1 MMRKL
6 MMTVALAAT
15 VFAASANE
23 WTDSATGLTW
33 SYDVVGDA
41 AMIAGCSPTGT
52 SLEIP
57 QTIGGLPVTAIKV
70 YALENWTN
78 LKSLTLHPVKIHYN
92 GEDHSRPLNLAFEPS
107 NKPAYVHYTQTT
119 ITNITVRGGGVLPYW
134 FFYECEAVE
143 SISFEG
149 AFTGVEDQAF
159 MRCGA
164 LKRIALPEGVEYVE
178 SEAFRDCYALE
189 EVRLPTSMTNIGS
202 RVFTDD
208 CNCLESLKRIYVSW
222 DLYDAVKKQIDVGLD
237 VEIIRIGDAPG
248 SSPQKPWNVG
258 LGGSVTVFAY
268 TNGVGGLI
276 VYGNGPV
283 RAYEYEDMPWRNFA
297 DEITSLTIGK
307 GITAIGRCAFMDLT
321 SLNEIMF
328 EEGSKLTRIDDRAFS
343 YAAQHVTELDL
354 PPTLEI
360 LGERAFYMCN
370 PDLKIRI
377 PASVSEMGSFAFAT
391 KRNNMTYCGVKEMVF
406 ENGSAAIPLAPFVY
420 GSNTAFPKKL
430 KVVIDGETGVPEQ
443 WRGNDGLL
451 YATPKAA
458 AEAGCATITA
468 VPPLV
473 NRETATVGKYAKFP
487 LEDLGIPVDTN
498 KYTLKAEGLP
508 KGLSLVTEQI
518 KNEQKK
524 VVGYNYFIEGVPTE
538 TLVFATQKAYVR
550 LTNADKTQTL
560 WPLMLE
566 VEPDEPELVYE
577 DGIVGK
583 KLGGYVREIF
593 PQADATW
600 TYKGWPT
607 GLKYTTK
614 PVKDKTFGEI
624 PAYVVYGT
632 FTKAGR
638 FTVTATAPV
647 PGTKYKNT
655 YTAILTVWPDQ
666 NARSQKDR
674 YTHQAYAPFEPMMA
688 GDVKSISG
696 LPAGLKFTAKA
707 LTDKTFGEIPA
718 GAIYGMPTK
727 AGVYTVTAKTFDGES
742 SSILWTITPP
752 DAPTFAL
759 DTGAAPIVETKAQVV
774 QGANQAFAIAAS
786 EGAKV
791 TAAGLPSGLK
801 LVQGKA
807 TKAYSVEGVATKP
820 GDYRVTFKTVLNGV
834 TTLSVV
840 AFTVKGNPLAATYCG
855 YTAARPAAGE
865 AYRLAVAEVTVAAA
879 GTVKLTYTEGK
890 TKYTA
895 SVKSFDWNDAK
906 GKGTASNIVL
916 KVSSAD
922 KTLGYGDRKASLTFE
937 DCGVYLMAKLDIAD
951 ANGSSLVK
959 WDGAFLYATV
969 KTTEVP
975 LPASQT
981 YVFRTKDSEN
991 VDAIATVSVAYDANK
1006 ATAAFSGKLFDG
1018 TAVKATVPVTRVS
1031 DDGTSGDYAFAPF
1044 LVIAKDGTVICFENF
1059 CGGGGYVDLV
1069 REDGERVDEI
1079 RSTSVEY
1086 TLGDKKFA
1094 ELVPETGAFTFGWG
1108 GDAEIVGADVE
1119 SFAFA
1124 VTKDKNDNPAG
1135 VAIYDV
1141 DAVEGEKP
1149 LATVSAKVGKATG
1162 AISVSFTSKK
1172 GDKAK
1177 YAAELVWR
1185 GEKLFAGHVTRTWK
1199 GLDPKTNKS
1208 ANLTAYGT
1216 AIVEAKLPPTP
1227 AQGGVQLWAD
1237 GPFWTET
1244 NLGESEDPSH
1254 PEYGALYTFDEAA
1267 SSVKAMLGPEWRMPS
1282 KDDFAK
1288 LVDTSVCTQ
1297 EWDATRKGWTF
1308 TGKGDY
1314 SSNSIF
1320 LPLAGYEDGEVRVVA
1335 GERGWYW
1342 SSDATDATYA
1352 WGLYLRDFSA
1362 FNPSVHDQ
1370 NFRYL
1375 GYPVRAVR

>member
-1 MMRKL
+1 MKTLKMMRKL
-6 MMTVALAAT
+6 MMTVALVAA

-57 QTIGGLPVTAIKV
+57 QTIGGLPVTAIKIH
-70 YALENWTN
+70 ALEKWTN
-78 LKSLTLHPVKIHYN
+78 LKSLTLHPVKIDYN
-92 GEDHSRPLNLAFEPS
+92 GEDLRKLNLAFEPS
-107 NKPAYVHYTQTT
+107 NKPVYVHYTQTT
-119 ITNITVRGGGVLPYW
+119 ITNITVRGGGVLPYC

-149 AFTGVEDQAF
+149 AFTGVEEEAF
-159 MRCGA
+159 MRCRA

-178 SEAFRDCYALE
+178 NEAFRDCNALE

-208 CNCLESLKRIYVSW
+208 GNCLESLKRIYVSW

-237 VEIIRIGDAPG
+237 VEIIRIGDASG

-283 RAYEYEDMPWRNFA
+283 RADEYGDMPWWNFA

-307 GITAIGRCAFMDLT
+307 GITAIGRCAFMVLT

-328 EEGSKLTRIDDRAFS
+328 EEGCRLTRIDDYAFS
-343 YAAQHVTELDL
+343 CAAQHVTELDL
-354 PPTLEI
+354 PPTLETI
-360 LGERAFYMCN
+360 DERAFALCN

-391 KRNNMTYCGVKEMVF
+391 TRNNMTYCGVKEMVF

-430 KVVIDGETGVPEQ
+430 KVVIDGETGVPSE
-443 WRGNDGLL
+443 WRGNDGVL

-458 AEAGCATITA
+458 AEAGCTSITA

-518 KNEQKK
+518 KNEQKQ

-538 TLVFATQKAYVR
+538 TLAFSTQKAYVR
-550 LTNADKTQTL
+550 RANADKTQTL

-566 VEPDEPELVYE
+566 VEPDEPVVIDELA
-577 DGIVGK
+577 VGSK
-583 KLGGYVREIF
+583 VNAAVRQIF
-593 PQADATW
+593 YQADATC

-614 PVKDKTFGEI
+614 PVKDKTVGDVS
-624 PAYVVYGT
+624 AYNIYGVL
-632 FTKAGR
+632 TKAGQ

-666 NARSQKDR
+666 DARSRKDLF
-674 YTHQAYAPFEPMMA
+674 THQAYAPFEPMQV

-696 LPAGLKFTAKA
+696 LPPGLKHTTKT

-718 GAIYGMPTK
+718 GTIYGMPTK

-742 SSILWTITPP
+742 AFILWTITPP

-759 DTGAAPIVETKAQVV
+759 DTLTAPIVETKAQIV
-774 QGANQAFAIAAS
+774 QGANQAFPIATSDIAAT
-786 EGAKV
+786 V
-791 TAAGLPSGLK
+791 TASGLPTGMK
-801 LVQGKA
+801 LVA
-807 TKAYSVEGVATKP
+807 TPVKEGTKTVGNTYSVEGVATKP

-834 TTLSVV
+834 TTTSVV
-840 AFTVKGNPLAATYCG
+840 AFTVKGNPFVATYCG
-855 YTAARPAAGE
+855 YAYARPDVRA

-895 SVKSFDWNDAK
+895 SVKSFDWDDAT
-906 GKGTASNIVL
+906 GKGTAEGLVL

-922 KTLGYGDRKASLTFE
+922 KTLGYGDRKATVTFE
-937 DCGVYLMAKLDIAD
+937 DRGAYLKAKLSIAD
-951 ANGSSLVK
+951 ANGTGLSSGVPPL
-959 WDGAFLYATV
+959 FETV

-981 YVFRTKDSEN
+981 FVFRALDGGPL
-991 VDAIATVSVAYDANK
+991 ATVSVAYDAKK
-1006 ATAAFSGKLFDG
+1006 ATAAFSGKLYDG
-1018 TAVKATVPVTRVS
+1018 TAVKATIPVTRWD
-1031 DDGTSGDYAFAPF
+1031 DDGDSADYVFAPF
-1044 LVIAKDGTVICFENF
+1044 LVISKDGTVYCFDGF
-1059 CGGGGYVDLV
+1059 SSGLGFVDV
-1069 REDGERVDEI
+1069 VDE
-1079 RSTSVEY
+1079 TGELPNNVCVDSVDY

-1094 ELVPETGAFTFGWG
+1094 ELVPETGAFTFNWG
-1108 GDAEIVGADVE
+1108 SDAEVVGASTE
-1119 SFAFA
+1119 SFAFE
-1124 VTKDKNDNPAG
+1124 VTTDAKGNPAG

-1177 YAAELVWR
+1177 YAVELVWQ
-1185 GEKLFAGHVTRTWK
+1185 GDNLFAGHVTRTWK
-1199 GLDPKTNKS
+1199 GPDPVTGKSVNK
-1208 ANLTAYGT
+1208 TAYGT
-1216 AIVEAKLPPTP
+1216 AE
-1227 AQGGVQLWAD
+1227 
-1237 GPFWTET
+1237 
-1244 NLGESEDPSH
+1244 
-1254 PEYGALYTFDEAA
+1254 
-1267 SSVKAMLGPEWRMPS
+1267 VK
-1282 KDDFAK
+1282 
-1288 LVDTSVCTQ
+1288 
-1297 EWDATRKGWTF
+1297 
-1308 TGKGDY
+1308 
-1314 SSNSIF
+1314 
-1320 LPLAGYEDGEVRVVA
+1320 
-1335 GERGWYW
+1335 
-1342 SSDATDATYA
+1342 
-1352 WGLYLRDFSA
+1352 
-1362 FNPSVHDQ
+1362 
-1370 NFRYL
+1370 
-1375 GYPVRAVR
+1375 